1 MKKKIL
7 VFDKL
12 TITNLI
18 FFFIINFLSF
28 EIYYISIKTNLRKL
42 YILKKLKKFGIKWFN
57 FED

>member
-18 FFFIINFLSF
+18 FFFIFNFLGF
-28 EIYYISIKTNLRKL
+28 EIYYISIKT
-42 YILKKLKKFGIKWFN
+42 ILENYTF
-57 FED
+57 

>member
-18 FFFIINFLSF
+18 FFFIFKFLGF

-42 YILKKLKKFGIKWFN
+42 YILKN
-57 FED
+57 